1 MCGGS
6 TFNWNLTQRQ
16 CSRKLYQLWE
26 HNHRKCYC
34 PKKYSRWNTRP
45 TWNSNHSQFNFTKA
59 LIPHNSISQKLIKN
73 LEDQHKIELLNYV
86 YRIFLRFLR
95 NQTGKQQKIRIVTWF
110 WREKGKRRRR
120 RRRRHHRRRGSR
132 WRGRRGRGER
142 ERRREGGERE
152 GERRERDRWTEPPPL
167 SPHSIPPPPLLA
179 KTKKKKKFTL

>member
-16 CSRKLYQLWE
+16 CSRKLYQLWK

-45 TWNSNHSQFNFTKA
+45 TWNPNHSQFNFTKA

-73 LEDQHKIELLNYV
+73 LEDQHKIELLNYI

-120 RRRRHHRRRGSR
+120 RRHHPRRGSR

-179 KTKKKKKFTL
+179 KTKTKTKKFTL

>member
-120 RRRRHHRRRGSR
+120 RHHPRRGSR